1 MLAVPE
7 FHPEFGFLCP
17 SPRRR
22 RGLRLAVLCIVST
35 MAIGATMGLAGARWS
50 ANGDGQASTAE
61 PENGQL
67 PARVSAAGVDTTSG
81 RGCKADKADA
91 LKDMMALF
99 LDPVCG
105 SNKPHARHGARAAN
119 RVATV
124 IIGRTEA
131 VSAAPAS
138 AAVEPSEVKVGSANV
153 TAAAVEPT
161 MPPKKP
167 RAKASAPI
175 ALTPPGELSRQN
187 AMLNAYPTAKFGRE
201 TYDPYRNPYRATTR
215 QPGFDAFGRSW

>member
-7 FHPEFGFLCP
+7 FHHEFGFLCP

-22 RGLRLAVLCIVST
+22 RGLRLAVFCIVST
-35 MAIGATMGLAGARWS
+35 MAIGATMGLAGARWP

-61 PENGQL
+61 PANE
-67 PARVSAAGVDTTSG
+67 PPPTRVSAAGLDVTPG
-81 RGCKADKADA
+81 RGCKADDA
-91 LKDMMALF
+91 FKDMMALF

-105 SNKPHARHGARAAN
+105 SSKPHARHGARAAN

-131 VSAAPAS
+131 VPAP

-187 AMLNAYPTAKFGRE
+187 AMLNPYPTTRFGRE
-201 TYDPYRNPYRATTR
+201 TYDPYRNPYRATAR